1 VGWASNGPLTAH
13 SSKKRVGWASNGPL
27 TAHSLRKRVGAAAKQ
42 PFPLHSRDNGVD
54 WHFMATGNEAT
65 VRCVS
70 FAWRAG
76 RESAARRRMEE
87 SCDYIDAA
95 PTYHNRLLE
104 PFENN

>member
-1 VGWASNGPLTAH
+1 MGWPPMGFQPPIPQGGEAGWAPDGPLTAH
-13 SSKKRVGWASNGPL
+13 SSR
-27 TAHSLRKRVGAAAKQ
+27 RRVGAAEKQ
-42 PFPLHSRDNGVD
+42 PFPLHSRDSGVD
-54 WHFMATGNEAT
+54 RRSIATGNEAT

-76 RESAARRRMEE
+76 RESSARRRMKE

-95 PTYHNRLLE
+95 PAYHNRLLE